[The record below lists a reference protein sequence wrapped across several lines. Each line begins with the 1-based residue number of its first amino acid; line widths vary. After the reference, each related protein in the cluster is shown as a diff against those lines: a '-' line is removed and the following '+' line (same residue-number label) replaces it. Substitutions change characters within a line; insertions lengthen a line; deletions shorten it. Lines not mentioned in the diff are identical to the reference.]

1 MCILRETR
9 TITLSRTDGRTVEG
23 RVRVRGFDLKTR
35 AFDAHA
41 ERHEPV
47 EVIVTEA
54 GQERRY
60 RMPPPPGAMM
70 AAMAVAAPIVARAIA
85 RALKP
90 RRSR

>member
-1 MCILRETR
+1 MRILRETR
-9 TITLSRTDGRTVEG
+9 TVTLSRTPGRTVEG
-23 RVRVRGFDLKTR
+23 AVRVRGFELSTA
-35 AFDAHA
+35 AFDARA

-60 RMPPPPGAMM
+60 RMPAPSNATMAML
-70 AAMAVAAPIVARAIA
+70 AIATPVLARAIA
-85 RALKP
+85 RTLKP

>member
-1 MCILRETR
+1 MRILRETR
-9 TITLSRTDGRTVEG
+9 TITLSRTPGRTVEG
-23 RVRVRGFDLKTR
+23 LVRVRGFDLQTG

-41 ERHEPV
+41 ERHEPT
-47 EVIVTEA
+47 EVVVREA

-60 RMPPPPGAMM
+60 RMPPPVDPRMVM
-70 AAMAVAAPIVARAIA
+70 MAVAAPIVARAIT

>member
-1 MCILRETR
+1 MRILRETR
-9 TITLSRTDGRTVEG
+9 TVTLSRTPGRTVEG
-23 RVRVRGFDLKTR
+23 AVRVRGFELSTA
-35 AFDAHA
+35 AFDARA

-60 RMPPPPGAMM
+60 GMPRPVNAGMVM
-70 AAMAVAAPIVARAIA
+70 LAVAAPIVARAIT
-85 RALKP
+85 RTLKP